1 MGRPP
6 TPAGASCQIR
16 TVVLF
21 LAGMVSKG
29 EQTRETILEAAL
41 KLASRVGLSGLTI
54 GTLAEEL
61 GLSKSGLFAHFGSK
75 DELMLATLEYA
86 GARFAD
92 VVVRPALAQPRGEA
106 RLRALFEGHRLWPVA
121 VPQPGGCIFIATSVE
136 FDDRPGPVRD
146 RLRQIWRE
154 WRDFAAGE
162 VRKAIEAGEFRRDV
176 DPDQFAFELDA
187 LRLGWHHAARLLRDP
202 RAEARALEAFE
213 ALVAAARTPGRR
225 RG

>member
-1 MGRPP
+1 
-6 TPAGASCQIR
+6 
-16 TVVLF
+16 
-21 LAGMVSKG
+21 MVSKG

-75 DELMLATLEYA
+75 EELMLRTLEYA

-92 VVVRPALAQPRGEA
+92 VVVKPALAQPRGEA

-121 VPQPGGCIFIATSVE
+121 VPQPGGCIFIASSVE

-146 RLRQIWRE
+146 RLRQLWQE
-154 WRDFAAGE
+154 WHDFAANA
-162 VRKAIEAGEFRRDV
+162 VRQAIEVGEFRRDV

-187 LRLGWHHAARLLRDP
+187 IRLSWHTASRLLRDP
-202 RAEARALEAFE
+202 KAEERARTAFE
-213 ALVAAARTPGRR
+213 ALCAAARAPRGRR
-225 RG
+225 G

>member
-1 MGRPP
+1 M
-6 TPAGASCQIR
+6 A
-16 TVVLF
+16 
-21 LAGMVSKG
+21 SKG
-29 EQTRETILEAAL
+29 EQTRDAILEAAL
-41 KLASRVGLSGLTI
+41 KLASRVGLEGLTI
-54 GTLAEEL
+54 GTLSEEL
-61 GLSKSGLFAHFGSK
+61 ELSKSGLFAHFGSK
-75 DELMLATLEYA
+75 EALMIRTLEYA
-86 GARFAD
+86 AGRYAE
-92 VVVRPALAQPRGEA
+92 VVVKPALAQPRGEA
-106 RLRALFEGHRLWPVA
+106 RLRALFERQRDWALE
-121 VPQPGGCIFIATSVE
+121 VPQPGGCIFVAASVE

>member
-1 MGRPP
+1 MG
-6 TPAGASCQIR
+6 T
-16 TVVLF
+16 
-21 LAGMVSKG
+21 KG
-29 EQTRETILEAAL
+29 EQTRDAILEAAL

-75 DELMLATLEYA
+75 DELMIRTLEYA
-86 GARFAD
+86 GARFSD
-92 VVVRPALAQPRGEA
+92 VVVKPALAQPRGEA

-146 RLRQIWRE
+146 RLRQLWKE
-154 WRDFAAGE
+154 WLDFAADA
-162 VRKAIEAGEFRRDV
+162 VRQAIEVGDFRRDV
-176 DPDQFAFELDA
+176 DPEQFAFELDA
-187 LRLGWHHAARLLRDP
+187 IRLSWHHAHRLLRDP
-202 RAEARALEAFE
+202 KAEERAHVAFE
-213 ALVAAARTPGRR
+213 ALVAAARAPGRR